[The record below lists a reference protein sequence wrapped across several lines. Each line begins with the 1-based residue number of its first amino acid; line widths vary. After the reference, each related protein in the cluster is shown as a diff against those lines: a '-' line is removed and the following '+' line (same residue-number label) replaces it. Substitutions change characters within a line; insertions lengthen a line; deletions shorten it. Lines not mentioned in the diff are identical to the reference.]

1 MQTFAKVSEQE
12 DNNMPERHAGYFQA
26 SLGSMFRK
34 PHPLPLPPSLYP
46 LILYG
51 MDHDPFKHKT
61 LCSGIWGFYH
71 MDP

>member
-1 MQTFAKVSEQE
+1 
-12 DNNMPERHAGYFQA
+12 MPKRHAGHFHA

-34 PHPLPLPPSLYP
+34 PHPPPSPPFTP
-46 LILYG
+46 LLYG

-61 LCSGIWGFYH
+61 LCSHSGIWGFYH